1 MTIDCKLNTVTA
13 SIAALSISGVKIRNI
28 DSVPESAAMLCPVLF
43 PRPNEFVTDI
53 EFTRESQGGGGTAL
67 MNFSYTLNYVYC
79 HAPIGSGLGGL
90 FSVYSALIT
99 KIILIL
105 EKMFASD
112 NLSGAIDLQVISVSN
127 VGPVADPA
135 GNQYHG
141 VEIGLRVLEF
151 IQ

>member
-1 MTIDCKLNTVTA
+1 VG
-13 SIAALSISGVKIRNI
+13 GV
-28 DSVPESAAMLCPVLF
+28 
-43 PRPNEFVTDI
+43 
-53 EFTRESQGGGGTAL
+53 
-67 MNFSYTLNYVYC
+67 
-79 HAPIGSGLGGL
+79 

-112 NLSGAIDLQVISVSN
+112 NLSGAIDLQVVSVSN